1 VRAADLV
8 ETNDLV
14 LRHLSG
20 DPRAFTEIVGRYE
33 DRLLRFTTRV
43 IGDRARA
50 EDLVQETFL
59 RVSRHLHRFDTSRNF
74 ATWVYTIVSN
84 LTKNEIRSRQRSPLV
99 FFESTRAADDDE
111 RGPMQFADHRSR
123 PDHLLANRDLAD
135 LVERTMARLPLI
147 YRDALVLRE
156 IEGRSYDEMC
166 VILDCGLG
174 AVKSRL
180 HRARL
185 NFVALIA
192 PHLD

>member
-1 VRAADLV
+1 MRAAELL

-20 DPRAFTEIVGRYE
+20 DPRAFTELVGRYE

-99 FFESTRAADDDE
+99 FFESARVADDDD
-111 RGPMQFADHRSR
+111 RGPMQFADHRCR
-123 PDHLLANRDLAD
+123 PDSMLANRDLAE
-135 LVERTMARLPLI
+135 LVEQTLARLPAL
-147 YRDALVLRE
+147 YRDVLVLRE

-166 VILDCGLG
+166 EILGCRLG

-185 NFVALIA
+185 SFVALIA

>member
-1 VRAADLV
+1 VRAAEVV

-99 FFESTRAADDDE
+99 FFESARAADDDE

-123 PDHLLANRDLAD
+123 PDHMLANRDLTD
-135 LVERTMARLPLI
+135 LVERTLARLPAI
-147 YRDALVLRE
+147 YRDVLVLRE

-174 AVKSRL
+174 ALKSRL

-185 NFVALIA
+185 SFVAMVA